1 MEVTAEQDAGFLSK
15 LWFAWV
21 SPLMTPSLHAAF
33 QKRLLARNRLP
44 LLWALY
50 EVFKFDFW
58 LGAVSQF
65 VVSTLQVVTP
75 FTLRF
80 LIEWVQ
86 HSYRGG
92 HDTRGST
99 PVETGIRYVLGIAV
113 LQILQT
119 SPRASFTTGAWSE
132 GSGPYDG
139 IPCRVDEKGWSN
151 GGVMSRVSNDTA
163 RIEQVLVAFHLT
175 WLSLYRPILTIA
187 LLVCN
192 LGWTALP
199 GAATLIFGLAAV
211 TYATRPLV
219 ASRNRINIVTDQR
232 VTLTQEI
239 LESIRFVKYFG
250 WEGFFQDRLRNIR
263 ASETRALRI
272 MHLIRCALAT
282 LAQFLPVL
290 ATIITFIFLIDQE
303 DRGLLLAEEVQAQTV
318 PDVTLALG
326 VKLSNASFTWESPPA
341 NEECESRKDNEKKN
355 RLSRA
360 MRR

>member
-1 MEVTAEQDAGFLSK
+1 MLLGRQTRSILMAMAFNKSLRLS
-15 LWFAWV
+15 
-21 SPLMTPSLHAAF
+21 
-33 QKRLLARNRLP
+33 NR
-44 LLWALY
+44 A
-50 EVFKFDFW
+50 K
-58 LGAVSQF
+58 
-65 VVSTLQVVTP
+65 
-75 FTLRF
+75 
-80 LIEWVQ
+80 
-86 HSYRGG
+86 
-92 HDTRGST
+92 
-99 PVETGIRYVLGIAV
+99 TGD
-113 LQILQT
+113 QT
-119 SPRASFTTGAWSE
+119 GSE

-290 ATIITFIFLIDQE
+290 ATIITFILYAFVNGSLNPALVFSSLAILY
-303 DRGLLLAEEVQAQTV
+303 LLRVPTNWLPVSLSLAADAV
-318 PDVTLALG
+318 
-326 VKLSNASFTWESPPA
+326 
-341 NEECESRKDNEKKN
+341 
-355 RLSRA
+355 
-360 MRR
+360 